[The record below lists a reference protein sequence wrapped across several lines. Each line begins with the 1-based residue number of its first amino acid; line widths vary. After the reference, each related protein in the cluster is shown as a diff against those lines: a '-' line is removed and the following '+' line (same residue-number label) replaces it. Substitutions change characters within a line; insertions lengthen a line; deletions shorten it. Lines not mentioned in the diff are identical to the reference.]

1 MQEMINRKQRHIN
14 NALLNP
20 LIKALEIIETITH
33 IKICRDPDN
42 NKFLECAEDSHA
54 LYSQWK

>member
-14 NALLNP
+14 NSILNP
-20 LIKALEIIETITH
+20 LIKALGIIETISH
-33 IKICRDPDN
+33 IKICCDPDN
-42 NKFLECAEDSHA
+42 NKFLEYAEDSHA